1 MKRITILPVAALL
14 LAAACA
20 VISCGNETAESTN
33 EGSTNGEVPKV
44 TVRVMEI
51 EEQPFRQV
59 IDITG
64 TVASEG
70 DVRVPAD
77 EGGRVLSWLVPL
89 GGNVRR
95 GQVLV
100 QLDSVLFRAQYDA
113 ALAQYNI
120 ARTNFEKQEKVYEE
134 QGISEL
140 QLKTLEYQRDAAKA
154 QMELA
159 RERLDRTRVKSPI
172 DGTLNAQLVEAG
184 EMSMPGAPIAHVVNT
199 RTIKLEAGIPE
210 RYAASFKVGD
220 AVTFT
225 VDAISDDEFSAVITF
240 VGAAVNQDNRTIPVE
255 ARVTNAGSTLKP
267 DMIAAM
273 TVRLREREN
282 SIVVPEDYIIKSDLD
297 EFVVYVE
304 QDGLARQ
311 RTVRV
316 GGSSRGDVLIL
327 DGLQPGDNLITFG
340 QQNVSDGQPV
350 IVKQ

>member
-1 MKRITILPVAALL
+1 MKRFNILPLAALL
-14 LAAACA
+14 LVATVAMT
-20 VISCGNETAESTN
+20 SCGNEKAESAN
-33 EGSTNGEVPKV
+33 NSGAEGEVPKV

-51 EEQPFRQV
+51 EEQPFEQV

-70 DVRVPAD
+70 DVMVPAD

-89 GGNVRR
+89 GGSVRS

-100 QLDSVLFRAQYDA
+100 QLDSVLLRAQYDA

-120 ARTNFEKQEKVYEE
+120 AQTNFEKQEKVYEE

-140 QLKTLEYQRDAAKA
+140 QLKTLQYQRDAAKA
-154 QMELA
+154 QMEMA

-172 DGTLNAQLVEAG
+172 DGKLNARLVEAG
-184 EMSMPGAPIAHVVNT
+184 EMSLPGAPIAHVVNT
-199 RTIKLEAGIPE
+199 RQIKLEAGIPE
-210 RYAASFKVGD
+210 RYAASFRVGD
-220 AVTFT
+220 PVSFT
-225 VDAISDDEFSAVITF
+225 VDAIAGEEFSGIISF
-240 VGAAVNQDNRTIPVE
+240 VGSAVNQDNRTIPVE
-255 ARVTNAGSTLKP
+255 ARVANAGGKLKP

-273 TVRLREREN
+273 TIRLREREN

-304 QDGLARQ
+304 KDGVAKERAV
-311 RTVRV
+311 TI
-316 GGSSRGDVLIL
+316 GGTSRGDVLIL
-327 DGLQPGDNLITFG
+327 DGLQPGDRLITFG